1 MLAIKWGLLT
11 VGIVTIPFRNEGRR
25 RIKQAIEGISQLEG
39 HVDSLLVINNERIR
53 EMYGDFPIS
62 EAFAKA
68 DNVLTT
74 AAKGIAEIITVPGYI
89 NVDFADVETVM
100 RSSGVALMGTGVA
113 EGEGRALRAVEEAL
127 ISPLLNN
134 NDITGAKNI
143 LLNVTSGGDEITM
156 DEIGEITDFVQDK
169 AGFEADLIWGN
180 GIDEELGDKIS
191 VTVIATGFS
200 MSSIPEMLLTKKPEK
215 QVHYLEDDSIL
226 KPNKKT
232 VQEEKEVVEKPKQRT
247 FEFNLK
253 QQQEPTSEFDAL
265 YPKTNKERE
274 KGKESSRLKV
284 DFSEYSDEAVDE
296 LENVPAYLRK
306 QGKKKINPNE
316 NAERS
321 SISVSKDR
329 YGNINFGS
337 NNSYLH
343 DNID

>member
-1 MLAIKWGLLT
+1 
-11 VGIVTIPFRNEGRR
+11 
-25 RIKQAIEGISQLEG
+25 
-39 HVDSLLVINNERIR
+39 
-53 EMYGDFPIS
+53 
-62 EAFAKA
+62 
-68 DNVLTT
+68 
-74 AAKGIAEIITVPGYI
+74 
-89 NVDFADVETVM
+89 M
-100 RSSGVALMGTGVA
+100 RSSGVALMGTGIA

-143 LLNVTSGGDEITM
+143 LLNVTSGVDEITM

-200 MSSIPEMLLTKKPEK
+200 ISSIPEMLLAKKPEK
-215 QVHYLEDDSIL
+215 QVHYLEDDPIL

-232 VQEEKEVVEKPKQRT
+232 VHVEKEIVDKPKQRT
-247 FEFNLK
+247 FEFNIN
-253 QQQEPTSEFDAL
+253 QQQETTSEFDAL
-265 YPKTNKERE
+265 YPKTNRERE
-274 KGKESSRLKV
+274 QGKESSRLKV
-284 DFSEYSDEAVDE
+284 DFSEYTDEAVDE

-306 QGKKKINPNE
+306 QGKKKINPND

-329 YGNINFGS
+329 FGNVNFGS
-337 NNSYLH
+337 NNRYLH